1 MFFIACPAVAA
12 AKAKL
17 RHRVTRKSV
26 PAPRYLARSTSNLP
40 RHQTQMLRSRVPRL
54 VRTARVAP
62 RIAPERRSRKLRQI
76 FQNLQRLR
84 SERQVSLTEVPL
96 PSQPAG
102 GNGSIRVFE
111 QTLETPVFLRP
122 GQPPP
127 EDAAAVKKKQEEEEK
142 KKKEK
147 KPTILDVATG
157 MDKVFASTEAL
168 SEDEIFLLR
177 KLTASMVVAST
188 ASEKAAADVLARLRT
203 LEGYPKLLRLL
214 TPYAWKFIWAMDTA
228 DQQGIPSVRSKMI
241 GDLMVKAQAEMDETQ
256 EIAYV
261 GGLFW
266 HGSQETAMKR
276 WFALKK
282 RFSTSPQV
290 WNLGVRLFALQQ
302 EPVKAE
308 KIVNDMI
315 KTLGYTEHK
324 TFIPVI
330 MAYNH
335 IQDGVNAWR
344 TYKRMQEMAK
354 KRKERITARQFDEL
368 AMSFLD
374 NMQPRRGLEIY
385 KHMVYEGHDALDR
398 QQTETYQN
406 LQIAVQAAQREI
418 VDPEALNE
426 FSKDTIKNF
435 PPHVANRVFYSGW
448 MLNLMRMGRSDLAWY
463 LVTDVM
469 RQQQFYPDS
478 TQCNWVIQGFI
489 QEGNIELAEHVAE
502 QMIAVRHRYVQGRKN
517 PLPAANMTAPEVDPE
532 LLNTSTSSED
542 AAMLEDIKIR
552 STAPATVQTFSIL
565 IQHYIRRQRMDKVV
579 ELTSK
584 MLECAIFPNSYI
596 LNHMLYSM
604 LRSSD
609 MERLA
614 RTFIQMV
621 AQGKVQPDLVTF
633 EVMWLA
639 MWRHHTQIKRMGPE
653 FLTPRQLFKMTVMYL
668 SKRERENEENEG
680 KMRDVWHYIIK
691 SFLLA
696 RDLEGTLIVL
706 HAGVEMWDMQIDSTV
721 VQEVAFGVLRARP
734 WDPNSERP
742 KIGPEALVSSVA
754 RLQQLGREIVLQ
766 RAGGRKRAGQ
776 RKRGITTVLDEQEGT
791 LESLTILLKNEMGD
805 STLVLDD
812 LGRAYHDMGL
822 EGVKL
827 EQLNA
832 LIRQ

>member
-1 MFFIACPAVAA
+1 
-12 AKAKL
+12 
-17 RHRVTRKSV
+17 
-26 PAPRYLARSTSNLP
+26 
-40 RHQTQMLRSRVPRL
+40 MLRSRVPRF

-62 RIAPERRSRKLRQI
+62 RIAPERRSRKLREI

-84 SERQVSLTEVPL
+84 SERQVSLTEVSL
-96 PSQPAG
+96 PSQPGA
-102 GNGSIRVFE
+102 GNGNSIRVFE
-111 QTLETPVFLRP
+111 QTLETPIFLRP

-127 EDAAAVKKKQEEEEK
+127 EDAAAAAAVKQKEKDEQE

-228 DQQGIPSVRSKMI
+228 DPQGIPSVQSKMI
-241 GDLMVKAQAEMDETQ
+241 GDLMVKAEAEMDETQ
-256 EIAYV
+256 EIAYI

-266 HGSQETAMKR
+266 HGSQETAIKR
-276 WFALKK
+276 WIALKK

-302 EPVKAE
+302 EPAKAE
-308 KIVNDMI
+308 KIVDDMI

-335 IQDGVNAWR
+335 TQDGINAWR

-354 KRKERITARQFDEL
+354 KRNERITARQFDEL

-374 NMQPRRGLEIY
+374 NMQPRKGLEIY
-385 KHMVYEGHDALDR
+385 KHMVYAGYDALDR

-406 LQIAVQAAQREI
+406 LQIAVQAAQREM
-418 VDPEALNE
+418 VNPQALNE

-435 PPHVANRVFYSGW
+435 PPHVAGRVFYSGW

-469 RQQQFYPDS
+469 RQQRFYPDS
-478 TQCNWVIQGFI
+478 IQCNWVLQGFL

-502 QMIAVRHRYVQGRKN
+502 QMIAVRHRYVQGKKN
-517 PLPAANMTAPEVDPE
+517 PLPAANMTAPEIDPE
-532 LLNTSTSSED
+532 LLDSPTSSED
-542 AAMLEDIKIR
+542 AATHDDIRMR

-565 IQHYIRRQRMDKVV
+565 ILHYCRRQRMDKVV

-584 MLECAIFPNSYI
+584 MLECAIIPNSYI
-596 LNHMLYSM
+596 LNHMLYAM
-604 LRSSD
+604 FRNSD

-621 AQGKVQPDLVTF
+621 GQGKVQPDLVSF

-639 MWRHHTQIKRMGPE
+639 MWRHHTQVQRMGPE
-653 FLTPRQLFKMTVMYL
+653 FLTPRQLFRMTVMHL
-668 SKRERENEENEG
+668 PKRERENEEHEG

-706 HAGVEMWDMQIDSTV
+706 HAGVEMWDMQIDSIV
-721 VQEVAFGVLRARP
+721 LQEVAFGVLRARP
-734 WDPNSERP
+734 WDPKAPRP
-742 KIGPEALVSSVA
+742 KIGPEAVVSSVA

-766 RAGGRKRAGQ
+766 RGGRKRAGQ
-776 RKRGITTVLDEQEGT
+776 RKRAVTTVLDEQEGT

-805 STLVLDD
+805 SSLVLDD
-812 LGRAYHDMGL
+812 LNRAYHDMGL

-827 EQLNA
+827 EQLIEM
-832 LIRQ
+832 IRQ